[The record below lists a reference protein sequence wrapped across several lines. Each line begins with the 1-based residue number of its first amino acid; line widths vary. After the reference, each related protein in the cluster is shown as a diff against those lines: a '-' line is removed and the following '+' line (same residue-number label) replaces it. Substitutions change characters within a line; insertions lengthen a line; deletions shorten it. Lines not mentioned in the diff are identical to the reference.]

1 MAMPRQG
8 LGPERHVTARKTPWR
23 RAALALGCLL
33 LLALLAG
40 CSGSNAQLA
49 PGLAGATQDHP
60 AAPPQVA
67 ASGPGG
73 SFAFVYD
80 NQVWLRSG
88 QGSVKQLTHLVLSNG
103 ATLVWGPLVW
113 SPGAHFI
120 AFALVQNFT
129 PNAPT
134 RSTGPLYYVDVTS
147 GNAFTTPGT
156 GSIYGHTYSWFGD
169 RALIYSS
176 GSDLMLYDLG
186 DADPRVWDLR
196 SAVTNAR
203 GDGVTF
209 SSGGNSYGDI
219 ALSGDGNR
227 LYYTVL
233 TVTNLGGK
241 GIVGSAQVRSISLA
255 QLNSDFSPAT
265 GQEPTLPNTIAQDV
279 QNLQGYGASQVAP
292 LGNVYSDTT
301 GTPTAGVW
309 QLSSDGSYVA
319 AQQIDGVDTGKG
331 IVGSHF
337 CRIQVGGSYCNGLFP
352 NVGRYP
358 LATHAALALS
368 SNDHVAVTTDALY
381 TQGAYGGGVSK
392 VTASGWGVA
401 PSWSGDGKHLLA
413 TRLDKTTTDANGV
426 THFVSDLVATDGG
439 PNSLTFIAGAMNAAW
454 QP

>member
-1 MAMPRQG
+1 MAMPRLG
-8 LGPERHVTARKTPWR
+8 LGRQRRAGARKTPGR
-23 RAALALGCLL
+23 RAALALGCL

-40 CSGSNAQLA
+40 CSGSNAQLT
-49 PGLAGATQDHP
+49 PGLAGATADHP

-67 ASGPGG
+67 ATGPGG
-73 SFAFVYD
+73 AFAFVYD
-80 NQVWLRSG
+80 NQVWLRNS
-88 QGSVKQLTHLVLSNG
+88 QGGVKQLTHLVLSNG

-120 AFALVQNFT
+120 AFALVQNLV

-134 RSTGPLYYVDVTS
+134 RSTGGVYYVDVGS
-147 GNAFTTPGT
+147 GDAFTTPGT
-156 GSIYGHTYSWFGD
+156 GSIYGHTYAWFGD

-186 DADPRVWDLR
+186 DADPRVWSLR
-196 SAVTNAR
+196 SAVTNGN
-203 GDGVTF
+203 GDGVAF
-209 SSGGNSYGDI
+209 GSGGNSYGDI
-219 ALSGDGNR
+219 APTGDGNR

-233 TVTNLGGK
+233 SVTSLGGK
-241 GIVGSAQVRSISLA
+241 GIVGSAQVRSISLY
-255 QLNSDFSPAT
+255 QLNSDLRASQP
-265 GQEPTLPNTIAQDV
+265 GDSTLPTTIARDV
-279 QNLQGYGASQVAP
+279 QNMQGYGASFVAP

-337 CRIQVGGSYCNGLFP
+337 CRIGVSQTYCNGLFP
-352 NVGRYP
+352 GIGKYP
-358 LATHAALALS
+358 LGTHAALALS
-368 SNDHVAVTTDALY
+368 ANDHVAITTDALY

-392 VTASGWGVA
+392 VAASGWGVA

-413 TRLDKTTTDANGV
+413 TRLNKTTTDASGV
-426 THFVSDLVATDGG
+426 TRFVTDLVATDGG
-439 PNSLTFIAGAMNAAW
+439 SNGLTFIAGAMNAAW